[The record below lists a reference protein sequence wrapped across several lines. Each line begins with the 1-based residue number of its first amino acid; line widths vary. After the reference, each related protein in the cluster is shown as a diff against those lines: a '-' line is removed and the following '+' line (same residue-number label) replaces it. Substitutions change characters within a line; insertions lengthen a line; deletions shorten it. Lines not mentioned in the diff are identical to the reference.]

1 MLRLRWLLGLSV
13 GMAGVSAAAW
23 GGAPVHASPA
33 EWKAKWIT
41 AQGMTAQTAE
51 MPVFRHEFVVKK
63 KVTSAKLFVSALGQ
77 GEVHL
82 NGKKVG
88 EDELTPGWTE
98 YSKTIRY
105 EAYDVTAMLHTGA
118 NVVGVMVGNGMFNV
132 VKTPHRYTKLEKS
145 FGVPEV
151 LLQMEVRYAD
161 GSHEVTASDGSWVS
175 TPGPV
180 LFTSIYG
187 GEDYDA
193 TREVAGW
200 DALIGFRKADWT
212 PVEVIAGPSGKLEPE
227 MAAPVRVMK
236 SYETV
241 KKTEVKP
248 GSVVYD
254 LGQNVAGWPEIVVKG
269 AKGAVVKM
277 VPGDLLNADGTVSQR
292 SSGSPEWFS
301 YTLKGE
307 GEERWHP
314 QFSYYGFRWVQVEV
328 TGDATVISL
337 KSEAVH
343 SSSKVTGEFESSDA
357 LLNAIHKLIVEAEHN
372 NEVSLFTDCPHREK
386 LGWLEETHLVAA
398 GLMFDNDV
406 RGIYAATAQNMADAQ
421 HQDGEVPTIA
431 PQYVVFGGKNA
442 IYDDSPEWGSAMVLA
457 PWAAYKFYGDK
468 AELAKAYPAMA
479 RYVTALQG
487 RATDGIVTFGL
498 GDWFDIGPKAPGVS
512 QLTTPGV
519 TGTLMLYEDAV
530 TMEKIAALLGKSG
543 DAAKYA
549 ALAGREKELFQARF
563 FDPNAKVYDQ
573 GSQTAQAMPLAL
585 GIVSEDANAA
595 VLEKLIADIHAHDDH
610 VTTGEVGWAYLVRA
624 LIANGRS
631 DVLLAMMER
640 KDPPSYGFQVV
651 SGQTTLTE
659 AWDSKTGSQDHFMLG
674 AGEEWFYRGL
684 LGFDVDMSRRFGE
697 QIRIEPQIVDGV
709 HWVKGSYDSVLGKV
723 ATEWR
728 HEGGKI
734 TLSITAPASA
744 IVRVPV
750 GRRDSLSFG
759 DKGVGVTRLRVE
771 EGAVV
776 YRVKAG
782 AHKFV
787 LTAGYGR

>member
-1 MLRLRWLLGLSV
+1 VLRRLWLVGVAGLLMGGSSV
-13 GMAGVSAAAW
+13 GFAAEPV
-23 GGAPVHASPA
+23 GAKAVV
-33 EWKAKWIT
+33 WQAKWIT
-41 AQGMTAQTAE
+41 AQGMTSQTAQ
-51 MPVFRHEFVVKK
+51 MPVFRREFVVKK
-63 KVTSAKLFVSALGQ
+63 KVASARLLVSALGQ

-82 NGKKVG
+82 NGVKVG
-88 EDELTPGWTE
+88 EDEIAPGWTE
-98 YSKTIRY
+98 YTKTVRY
-105 EAYDVTAMLHTGA
+105 EAYDVTSMLREGA
-118 NVVGVMVGNGMFNV
+118 NMVGVMVGNGMFNV

-161 GSHEVTASDGSWVS
+161 GSREVIASDGSWVS

-180 LFTSIYG
+180 VFTSIYG

-193 TREVAGW
+193 TKEVGGW
-200 DALIGFRKADWT
+200 DRVDGFRAADWT
-212 PVEVIAGPSGKLEPE
+212 PVTVVAGPGGKLEAE
-227 MAAPVRVMK
+227 VAAPIRVMK
-236 SYETV
+236 TYETV

-248 GSVVYD
+248 GAVVYD

-292 SSGSPEWFS
+292 SSGSPAWFS
-301 YTLKGE
+301 YTLKGA

-328 TGDATVISL
+328 IGDASLVSL

-343 SSSKVTGEFESSDA
+343 SSSKVSGEFESSDA
-357 LLNAIHKLIVEAEHN
+357 MLNAIHKLIVEAEHN

-406 RGIYAATAQNMADAQ
+406 RGIYAATAQNMTDAQ
-421 HQDGEVPTIA
+421 HEDGDVPTIA

-479 RYVTALQG
+479 RYVTHLEG
-487 RATDGIVTFGL
+487 RGKDGIVAFGL

-512 QLTTPGV
+512 QLTTAGV

-530 TMEKIAALLGKSG
+530 DLGKIAAILGKTG

-549 ALAGREKELFQARF
+549 ALAGREKAAFEARF
-563 FDPNAKVYDQ
+563 FDAKAQVYDK
-573 GSQTAQAMPLAL
+573 GSQAAQAMPLAL
-585 GIVSEDANAA
+585 GIVPEGAKAA
-595 VLEKLIADIHAHDDH
+595 VLEKLVADIHAHDDH

-631 DVLLAMMER
+631 DVLLAMLER
-640 KDPPSYGFQVV
+640 KDAPSYGSQLAAGAT
-651 SGQTTLTE
+651 SLTE

-674 AGEEWFYRGL
+674 AGEEWFYRAL
-684 LGFDVDMSRRFGE
+684 LGFDVDMSRGKGA
-697 QIRIEPQIVDGV
+697 QLMVSPQVPNGLV
-709 HWVKGSYDSVLGKV
+709 WVKGSYDSSLGMMK
-723 ATEWR
+723 TEWKR
-728 HEGGKI
+728 EGGKLNLQI
-734 TLSITAPASA
+734 SVPVKAML
-744 IVRVPV
+744 RVPV
-750 GRRDSLSFG
+750 RAGE
-759 DKGVGVTRLRVE
+759 VVNVVTGTD
-771 EGAVV
+771 GAKLMGKDDRGEV
-776 YRVKAG
+776 YTVAAG
-782 AHKFV
+782 TYKFV
-787 LTAGYGR
+787 ISPM